1 MLVVYDLVESIIE
14 ISHYTKD
21 YLIIYTHPHHTCLSS
36 MNVLFICVIILIKY
50 DVLTQASVD
59 QIQKDFWVF

>member
-1 MLVVYDLVESIIE
+1 
-14 ISHYTKD
+14 
-21 YLIIYTHPHHTCLSS
+21 